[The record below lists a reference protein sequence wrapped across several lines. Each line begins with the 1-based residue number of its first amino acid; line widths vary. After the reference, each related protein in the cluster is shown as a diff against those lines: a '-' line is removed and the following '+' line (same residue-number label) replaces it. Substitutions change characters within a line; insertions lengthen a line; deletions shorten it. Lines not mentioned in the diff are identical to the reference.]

1 MSISIDR
8 LNKRENYLDYPS
20 KSELNPF
27 SKYNTIIEEEIP
39 KKKKNKSIGKKKE
52 NFLSRNYKI
61 KKLNEDFKM
70 MNEGELNNLYY
81 KLKFYYDDI
90 LGQNQ
95 KQDSDIEYIRGKN
108 YTVEK
113 KIFDYE
119 RAKAVESG
127 TEKISGFD
135 EANNIDSIINKIN
148 ELKEK
153 TEDTKFNVKNEEEY
167 SSTLK
172 YLMEDSKCLLMKINE
187 DILNTEQKIH
197 YIKLIRKNLNEN
209 ITNRN
214 NENIESNKMNNILE
228 EQIDKIQEVLNDQ
241 KDKKISIEKTN
252 KIKEEKLEQ
261 LKERFEDNQKINKI
275 KFKKHK
281 EEVLDKINA
290 YKYRKN
296 EKIDKE
302 KKIVNFIIGF
312 YFFQKY
318 FINKNRENKDKEVD
332 DSIDMTE
339 CKKDI
344 EFNNFMKGEQYC
356 LQSESE
362 ENEEENIKSDKRIK
376 KIKIKDK
383 KKIHKISFEEI
394 KERFDELDLKYDE
407 FYDFFT
413 KIISKANFSRKKMT
427 SLNERLITLET
438 LKNKYTQKV
447 DDIILKDY
455 KNLYDIINNA
465 KKYDEIRKEQII
477 RFQRFIENNENNLKN
492 AEKIRNIKASQRI
505 TDIHLENI
513 INPDLNIIKKQN
525 AFINKC
531 NDACAKIKF
540 YFENIN
546 IGIKHLNNLKDYDT
560 DHQIQNT
567 YKKIMNYT
575 VNFTEK
581 NKDIKKEEYIENLLK
596 YSKEKKIPYAEF
608 IYNILFNSQRKIEN
622 MKQFLKD
629 KLTEDNFMFYFFRN
643 YNDINLTNILLNK
656 IIKYYHGKTISSNIG
671 KFSIAGQLFN
681 KIPIKKNGSN
691 LSNQSEYSSIVNL
704 KKKSNIS
711 VLINS
716 NDSVNNK
723 KKKQTIEDII
733 NNEYNYE
740 KATDDIDGYNYHKV
754 IRPKTTKLT
763 TNKRIVQHLYEPSL
777 EKTKYLRDLYH
788 GLNNIKISNSKRKL
802 NNRYI
807 IKTWNN
813 IDNLGNQ
820 FYIYNNKSKI
830 CLFYFFRY

>member
-61 KKLNEDFKM
+61 KKPNEDYKM

-95 KQDSDIEYIRGKN
+95 KQDNNIEYIREKN
-108 YTVEK
+108 NKIEK

-119 RAKAVESG
+119 RAKEVESG
-127 TEKISGFD
+127 KEKISGFD
-135 EANNIDSIINKIN
+135 EANNIDLIINKIN

-197 YIKLIRKNLNEN
+197 DIKLIRKNLNEN
-209 ITNRN
+209 IYDRN
-214 NENIESNKMNNILE
+214 NANIESNKINNFLE

-241 KDKKISIEKTN
+241 KDKKISIEKIN

-281 EEVLDKINA
+281 EEVFDKINA

-296 EKIDKE
+296 EKVDKE

-356 LQSESE
+356 LQSES
-362 ENEEENIKSDKRIK
+362 EEENIKSDKRIK

-438 LKNKYTQKV
+438 LKKKYSQKV

-455 KNLYDIINNA
+455 KNLTDILNNA
-465 KKYDEIRKEQII
+465 IKYDEIRKEQII
-477 RFQRFIENNENNLKN
+477 RFQNFIENNKNNLKN
-492 AEKIRNIKASQRI
+492 AEKIRNIKATQRI
-505 TDIHLENI
+505 TDIHFEDI
-513 INPDLNIIKKQN
+513 VNPDSNIIKKHN

-531 NDACAKIKF
+531 NDACAKIKV
-540 YFENIN
+540 YFESIN
-546 IGIKHLNNLKDYDT
+546 IGMKHLNNLKEYDSSNKE
-560 DHQIQNT
+560 QNA
-567 YKKIMNYT
+567 YKEIMNYT

-581 NKDIKKEEYIENLLK
+581 SKETKKEKYIEDLLK
-596 YSKEKKIPYAEF
+596 YATEKKIPYAEF

-629 KLTEDNFMFYFFRN
+629 NLTEDNFMFYFFRS
-643 YNDINLTNILLNK
+643 YNDRNLTNILLNK
-656 IIKYYHGKTISSNIG
+656 IIKYYHGKTNSSNIG

-711 VLINS
+711 GLINS
-716 NDSVNNK
+716 NNWVNNK
-723 KKKQTIEDII
+723 KTKQSIEDEI

-777 EKTKYLRDLYH
+777 EKSQYLRN
-788 GLNNIKISNSKRKL
+788 LNNGLSYIKTSNSNRKL

-813 IDNLGNQ
+813 IDNLENQ
-820 FYIYNNKSKI
+820 FYIYNNRSKI
-830 CLFYFFRY
+830 LLFLFF

>member
-95 KQDSDIEYIRGKN
+95 KQDNNIEYIREKN
-108 YTVEK
+108 NKIEK

-119 RAKAVESG
+119 RAKEVESG
-127 TEKISGFD
+127 REKISGFD
-135 EANNIDSIINKIN
+135 EANNIDLIINKIN

-197 YIKLIRKNLNEN
+197 DIKLIRKNLNEN
-209 ITNRN
+209 IYNRN
-214 NENIESNKMNNILE
+214 NANIESNKINNFLE
-228 EQIDKIQEVLNDQ
+228 EQIDKIQEFLNDQ
-241 KDKKISIEKTN
+241 KDKKISIEKIN

-296 EKIDKE
+296 EKVDKE

-438 LKNKYTQKV
+438 LKNKYSQKV

-455 KNLYDIINNA
+455 KNLTDILNNA
-465 KKYDEIRKEQII
+465 IKYDEIRKEQII
-477 RFQRFIENNENNLKN
+477 RFQNFIENNKNNLKN
-492 AEKIRNIKASQRI
+492 AEKIRNIKATQRI
-505 TDIHLENI
+505 TDIHFEDI
-513 INPDLNIIKKQN
+513 VNPDSNIIKKHN

-531 NDACAKIKF
+531 NDACAKIKV
-540 YFENIN
+540 YFESIN
-546 IGIKHLNNLKDYDT
+546 IGMKHLNNLKEYDSSNKK
-560 DHQIQNT
+560 QNT
-567 YKKIMNYT
+567 YKEIMNYT
-575 VNFTEK
+575 INFTEK
-581 NKDIKKEEYIENLLK
+581 SKETKKEKYIEDLLK
-596 YSKEKKIPYAEF
+596 YATEKKIPYAEF

-629 KLTEDNFMFYFFRN
+629 NLTEDNFMFYFFRN
-643 YNDINLTNILLNK
+643 YNDRNLTNILLNK
-656 IIKYYHGKTISSNIG
+656 IIKYYHAKTNSSNIG

-788 GLNNIKISNSKRKL
+788 GLNNIKIFNSKRTL

-830 CLFYFFRY
+830 CLFYFF

>member
-8 LNKRENYLDYPS
+8 LNKRENYLDNPS
-20 KSELNPF
+20 KSELNRF

-61 KKLNEDFKM
+61 KKPNEDYKM

-95 KQDSDIEYIRGKN
+95 KQDNNIEYIREKN
-108 YTVEK
+108 NKIEK

-119 RAKAVESG
+119 RAKEVESG
-127 TEKISGFD
+127 REKISGFD
-135 EANNIDSIINKIN
+135 EANNIDLIINKIN

-197 YIKLIRKNLNEN
+197 DIKLIRKNLNEN
-209 ITNRN
+209 IYDRN
-214 NENIESNKMNNILE
+214 NANIESNKINNFLE
-228 EQIDKIQEVLNDQ
+228 EQIDKIQEFLNDQ
-241 KDKKISIEKTN
+241 KDKKISIEKIN

-296 EKIDKE
+296 EKVDKE

-362 ENEEENIKSDKRIK
+362 EREEENIKSDKRIK

-383 KKIHKISFEEI
+383 KKINKISFEEI

-455 KNLYDIINNA
+455 KNLTDILNNA
-465 KKYDEIRKEQII
+465 IKYDEIRKEQII
-477 RFQRFIENNENNLKN
+477 RFQNFIENNKNNLKN
-492 AEKIRNIKASQRI
+492 AEKIRNIKATQRI
-505 TDIHLENI
+505 TDIHFEDI
-513 INPDLNIIKKQN
+513 VNPDSNIIKKHN

-531 NDACAKIKF
+531 NDACAKIKV
-540 YFENIN
+540 YFESIN
-546 IGIKHLNNLKDYDT
+546 IGMKHLNNLKEYDSSNKK
-560 DHQIQNT
+560 QNT
-567 YKKIMNYT
+567 YKEIMNYT
-575 VNFTEK
+575 INFTEK
-581 NKDIKKEEYIENLLK
+581 SKETKKEKYIEDLLK
-596 YSKEKKIPYAEF
+596 YATEKKIPYAEF

-629 KLTEDNFMFYFFRN
+629 NLTEDNFMFYFFRN
-643 YNDINLTNILLNK
+643 YNDRNLTNILLNK
-656 IIKYYHGKTISSNIG
+656 IIKYYHAKTNSSNIG

-691 LSNQSEYSSIVNL
+691 LSNQSEHSSIVNL

-723 KKKQTIEDII
+723 KKKQSIEDII

-788 GLNNIKISNSKRKL
+788 GLNNIKIFNSKRTL

-830 CLFYFFRY
+830 CLFYFF

>member
-8 LNKRENYLDYPS
+8 EKKGESYLDFPT
-20 KSELNPF
+20 KSEPNPF
-27 SKYNTIIEEEIP
+27 SKYNTIVEQENP
-39 KKKKNKSIGKKKE
+39 KKNKTLGKKKG
-52 NFLSRNYKI
+52 NFLKRNYKI
-61 KKLNEDFKM
+61 KKPNEELKM
-70 MNEGELNNLYY
+70 MSEAELNNLYY

-108 YTVEK
+108 HIVEK

-167 SSTLK
+167 TSTLK
-172 YLMEDSKCLLMKINE
+172 YLMEDSKSILLRINE

-197 YIKLIRKNLNEN
+197 DIKIVRKNLDEN
-209 ITNRN
+209 INNRKN
-214 NENIESNKMNNILE
+214 ANIESNRINNYLE
-228 EQIDKIQEVLNDQ
+228 QQIEKIKEVLEVQ
-241 KDKKISIEKTN
+241 KDKKMNIEEKN
-252 KIKEEKLEQ
+252 KIKEEELLE
-261 LKERFEDNQKINKI
+261 LKEQFEDNKKKNKI
-275 KFKKHK
+275 KFKQHK
-281 EEVLDKINA
+281 DEVLEKINS
-290 YKYRKN
+290 YHYRKN
-296 EKIDKE
+296 QKQEKE

-318 FINKNRENKDKEVD
+318 FINKNRENKNKEED
-332 DSIDMTE
+332 ESIDITD

-344 EFNNFMKGEQYC
+344 EFNDFMKGKQYC
-356 LQSESE
+356 LESESE
-362 ENEEENIKSDKRIK
+362 NEENENENISNDKKRK
-376 KIKIKDK
+376 KYIFINK
-383 KKIHKISFEEI
+383 KKIHKISFQEV
-394 KERFDELDLKYDE
+394 KEKFDELDLQYDE

-427 SLNERLITLET
+427 SLNERLIALET
-438 LKNKYTQKV
+438 QKNKYTQKV

-477 RFQRFIENNENNLKN
+477 RFQQFIENNENNLKN

-546 IGIKHLNNLKDYDT
+546 IGIKHLNNLRDYDNA
-560 DHQIQNT
+560 HQIQNT

-608 IYNILFNSQRKIEN
+608 IYNVLFNSKKQKEN
-622 MKQFLKD
+622 MKQFLND
-629 KLTEDNFMFYFFRN
+629 NLTEDNFMFYFFRN
-643 YNDINLTNILLNK
+643 YKDRYSTDVLLND
-656 IIKYYHGKTISSNIG
+656 IIKYYKGR
-671 KFSIAGQLFN
+671 L
-681 KIPIKKNGSN
+681 NGSN
-691 LSNQSEYSSIVNL
+691 LGKIEIRGEVNKIQLKKKASNISNQNDYSNNLVNL
-704 KKKSNIS
+704 KR
-711 VLINS
+711 NS
-716 NDSVNNK
+716 KNKIDNNK
-723 KKKQTIEDII
+723 IKKETLEDSI

-740 KATDDIDGYNYHKV
+740 KAIDDIDGYNYHK
-754 IRPKTTKLT
+754 IARSNTTKIT

-777 EKTKYLRDLYH
+777 EKSQYLRN
-788 GLNNIKISNSKRKL
+788 LNNGLSYIKTSNSNRKL

-813 IDNLGNQ
+813 IDNLENQ
-820 FYIYNNKSKI
+820 FYIYNNRSKI
-830 CLFYFFRY
+830 LLFLFF

>member
-8 LNKRENYLDYPS
+8 EKKGESYLDFPT
-20 KSELNPF
+20 KSEPNPF
-27 SKYNTIIEEEIP
+27 SKYNTIADQENP
-39 KKKKNKSIGKKKE
+39 KKNKTLGKKKG
-52 NFLSRNYKI
+52 NFLKRNYKI
-61 KKLNEDFKM
+61 KKPNEELKM
-70 MNEGELNNLYY
+70 MSEAELNNLYY

-108 YTVEK
+108 HIVEK

-167 SSTLK
+167 TSTLK
-172 YLMEDSKCLLMKINE
+172 YLMEDSKSILLRINE

-197 YIKLIRKNLNEN
+197 DIKIVRKNLDEN
-209 ITNRN
+209 INNRKN
-214 NENIESNKMNNILE
+214 ANIESNRINNYLE
-228 EQIDKIQEVLNDQ
+228 QQIEKIKEVLEVQ
-241 KDKKISIEKTN
+241 KDKKMNIEEKN
-252 KIKEEKLEQ
+252 KIKEEELLE
-261 LKERFEDNQKINKI
+261 LKEQFEDNKKKNKI
-275 KFKKHK
+275 KFKQHK
-281 EEVLDKINA
+281 DEVLEKINS
-290 YKYRKN
+290 YHYRKN
-296 EKIDKE
+296 QKQEKE

-312 YFFQKY
+312 NFFQKY
-318 FINKNRENKDKEVD
+318 FINKNRENKNKEED
-332 DSIDMTE
+332 ESIDITD

-344 EFNNFMKGEQYC
+344 EFNDFMKGKQYC
-356 LQSESE
+356 LESESE
-362 ENEEENIKSDKRIK
+362 NEENENENISNDKKRK
-376 KIKIKDK
+376 KYIFINK
-383 KKIHKISFEEI
+383 KKIHKISFQEV
-394 KERFDELDLKYDE
+394 KEKFDELDLQYDE

-427 SLNERLITLET
+427 SLNERLIALET
-438 LKNKYTQKV
+438 QKNKYTQKV

-477 RFQRFIENNENNLKN
+477 RFQQFIENNENNLKN

-546 IGIKHLNNLKDYDT
+546 IGIKHLNNLRDYDNA
-560 DHQIQNT
+560 HQIQNT

-608 IYNILFNSQRKIEN
+608 IYNVLFNSKKQKEN
-622 MKQFLKD
+622 MKQFLND
-629 KLTEDNFMFYFFRN
+629 NLTEDNFMFYFFRN
-643 YNDINLTNILLNK
+643 YKDRYSTDVLLND
-656 IIKYYHGKTISSNIG
+656 IIKYYKGR
-671 KFSIAGQLFN
+671 L
-681 KIPIKKNGSN
+681 NGSN
-691 LSNQSEYSSIVNL
+691 LAKIEIRGEVNKIQLKKKASNISNQNDYSNNLVNL
-704 KKKSNIS
+704 KR
-711 VLINS
+711 NS
-716 NDSVNNK
+716 KNKIDNNK
-723 KKKQTIEDII
+723 IKKETLEDSI

-740 KATDDIDGYNYHKV
+740 KAIDDIDGYNYHK
-754 IRPKTTKLT
+754 IARSNTTKIT

-777 EKTKYLRDLYH
+777 EKSQYLRN
-788 GLNNIKISNSKRKL
+788 LNNGLSYIKTSNSNRKL

-813 IDNLGNQ
+813 IDNLENQ
-820 FYIYNNKSKI
+820 FYIYNNRSKI
-830 CLFYFFRY
+830 LLFLFF

>member
-8 LNKRENYLDYPS
+8 EKKGESYLDFPT
-20 KSELNPF
+20 KSEPNPF
-27 SKYNTIIEEEIP
+27 SKYNTIADQENP
-39 KKKKNKSIGKKKE
+39 KKNKTLGKKKG
-52 NFLSRNYKI
+52 NFLKRNYKI
-61 KKLNEDFKM
+61 KKPNEELKM
-70 MNEGELNNLYY
+70 MSEAELNNLYY

-108 YTVEK
+108 HIVEK

-167 SSTLK
+167 TSTLK
-172 YLMEDSKCLLMKINE
+172 YLMEDSKSILLRINE

-197 YIKLIRKNLNEN
+197 DIKIVRKNLDEN
-209 ITNRN
+209 INNRKN
-214 NENIESNKMNNILE
+214 ANIESNRINNYLE
-228 EQIDKIQEVLNDQ
+228 QQIEKIKEVLEVQ
-241 KDKKISIEKTN
+241 KDKKMNIEEKN
-252 KIKEEKLEQ
+252 KIKEEELLE
-261 LKERFEDNQKINKI
+261 LKEQFEDNKKKNKI
-275 KFKKHK
+275 KFKQHK
-281 EEVLDKINA
+281 DEVLEKINS
-290 YKYRKN
+290 YHYRKN
-296 EKIDKE
+296 QKQEKE

-318 FINKNRENKDKEVD
+318 FINKNRENKNKEED
-332 DSIDMTE
+332 ESIDITD

-344 EFNNFMKGEQYC
+344 EFNDFMKGKQYC
-356 LQSESE
+356 LESESE
-362 ENEEENIKSDKRIK
+362 NEENENENISNDKKRK
-376 KIKIKDK
+376 KYIFINK
-383 KKIHKISFEEI
+383 KKIHKISFQEV
-394 KERFDELDLKYDE
+394 KEKFDELDLQYDE

-427 SLNERLITLET
+427 SLNERLIALET
-438 LKNKYTQKV
+438 QKNKYTQKV

-477 RFQRFIENNENNLKN
+477 RFQQFIENNENNLKN

-546 IGIKHLNNLKDYDT
+546 IGIKHLNNLRDYDNA
-560 DHQIQNT
+560 HQIQNT
-567 YKKIMNYT
+567 YKKIMSYT

-608 IYNILFNSQRKIEN
+608 IYNVLFNSKKQKEN
-622 MKQFLKD
+622 MKQFLND
-629 KLTEDNFMFYFFRN
+629 NLTEDNFMFYFFRN
-643 YNDINLTNILLNK
+643 YKDRHSTDVLLND
-656 IIKYYHGKTISSNIG
+656 IIKYYKGR
-671 KFSIAGQLFN
+671 L
-681 KIPIKKNGSN
+681 NGSN
-691 LSNQSEYSSIVNL
+691 LAKIEIRGEVNKVQLKKKTSNISNQNDYSNNLVNL
-704 KKKSNIS
+704 KR
-711 VLINS
+711 NS
-716 NDSVNNK
+716 KNKIDNNK
-723 KKKQTIEDII
+723 IKKETLEDSI

-740 KATDDIDGYNYHKV
+740 KAIDDIDGYNYHK
-754 IRPKTTKLT
+754 IARSNTTKIT

-777 EKTKYLRDLYH
+777 EKSQYLRN
-788 GLNNIKISNSKRKL
+788 LNNGLSYIKTSNSNRKL

-813 IDNLGNQ
+813 IDNLENQ
-820 FYIYNNKSKI
+820 FYIYNNRSKI
-830 CLFYFFRY
+830 LLFLFF

>member
-8 LNKRENYLDYPS
+8 EKKGESYLDFPT
-20 KSELNPF
+20 KSEPNPF
-27 SKYNTIIEEEIP
+27 SKYNTIVEQENP
-39 KKKKNKSIGKKKE
+39 KKNKTLGKKKG
-52 NFLSRNYKI
+52 NFLKRNYKI
-61 KKLNEDFKM
+61 KKPNEELKM
-70 MNEGELNNLYY
+70 MSEAELNNLYY

-108 YTVEK
+108 HIVEK

-167 SSTLK
+167 TSTLK
-172 YLMEDSKCLLMKINE
+172 YLMEDSKSILLRINE

-197 YIKLIRKNLNEN
+197 DIKIVRKNLDEN
-209 ITNRN
+209 INNRKN
-214 NENIESNKMNNILE
+214 ANIESNRINNYLE
-228 EQIDKIQEVLNDQ
+228 QQIEKIKEVLEVQ
-241 KDKKISIEKTN
+241 KDKKMNIEEKN
-252 KIKEEKLEQ
+252 KIKEEELLE
-261 LKERFEDNQKINKI
+261 LKEQFEDNKKKNKI
-275 KFKKHK
+275 KFKQHK
-281 EEVLDKINA
+281 DEVLEKINS
-290 YKYRKN
+290 YHYRKN
-296 EKIDKE
+296 QKQEKE

-318 FINKNRENKDKEVD
+318 FINKNRENKNKEED
-332 DSIDMTE
+332 ESIDITD

-344 EFNNFMKGEQYC
+344 EFNDFMKGKQYC
-356 LQSESE
+356 LESESE
-362 ENEEENIKSDKRIK
+362 NEENENENISNDKKRK
-376 KIKIKDK
+376 KYIFINK
-383 KKIHKISFEEI
+383 KKIHKISFQEV
-394 KERFDELDLKYDE
+394 KEKFDELDLQYDE

-427 SLNERLITLET
+427 SLNERLIALET
-438 LKNKYTQKV
+438 QKNKYTQKV

-477 RFQRFIENNENNLKN
+477 RFQQFIENNENNLKN

-546 IGIKHLNNLKDYDT
+546 IGIKHLNNLRDYDNA
-560 DHQIQNT
+560 HQIQNT

-575 VNFTEK
+575 MNFNEK
-581 NKDIKKEEYIENLLK
+581 IKI
-596 YSKEKKIPYAEF
+596 
-608 IYNILFNSQRKIEN
+608 
-622 MKQFLKD
+622 
-629 KLTEDNFMFYFFRN
+629 
-643 YNDINLTNILLNK
+643 
-656 IIKYYHGKTISSNIG
+656 
-671 KFSIAGQLFN
+671 
-681 KIPIKKNGSN
+681 
-691 LSNQSEYSSIVNL
+691 L
-704 KKKSNIS
+704 KKKNM
-711 VLINS
+711 
-716 NDSVNNK
+716 
-723 KKKQTIEDII
+723 
-733 NNEYNYE
+733 
-740 KATDDIDGYNYHKV
+740 
-754 IRPKTTKLT
+754 
-763 TNKRIVQHLYEPSL
+763 
-777 EKTKYLRDLYH
+777 
-788 GLNNIKISNSKRKL
+788 
-802 NNRYI
+802 
-807 IKTWNN
+807 
-813 IDNLGNQ
+813 
-820 FYIYNNKSKI
+820 
-830 CLFYFFRY
+830 

>member
-8 LNKRENYLDYPS
+8 EKKGESYLDFPT
-20 KSELNPF
+20 KSEPNPF
-27 SKYNTIIEEEIP
+27 SKYNTIADQENP
-39 KKKKNKSIGKKKE
+39 KKNKTLGKKKG
-52 NFLSRNYKI
+52 NFLKRNYKI
-61 KKLNEDFKM
+61 KKPNEELKM
-70 MNEGELNNLYY
+70 MSEAELNNLYY

-108 YTVEK
+108 HIVEK

-167 SSTLK
+167 TSTLK
-172 YLMEDSKCLLMKINE
+172 YLMEDSKSILLRINE

-197 YIKLIRKNLNEN
+197 DIKIVRKNLDEN
-209 ITNRN
+209 INNRKN
-214 NENIESNKMNNILE
+214 ANIESNRINNYLE
-228 EQIDKIQEVLNDQ
+228 QQIEKIKEVLEVQ
-241 KDKKISIEKTN
+241 KDKKMNIEEKN
-252 KIKEEKLEQ
+252 KIKEEELLE
-261 LKERFEDNQKINKI
+261 LKEQFEDNKKKNKI
-275 KFKKHK
+275 KFKQHK
-281 EEVLDKINA
+281 DEVLEKINS
-290 YKYRKN
+290 YHYRKN
-296 EKIDKE
+296 QKQEKE

-318 FINKNRENKDKEVD
+318 FINKNRENKNKEED
-332 DSIDMTE
+332 ESIDITD

-344 EFNNFMKGEQYC
+344 EFNDFMKGKQYC
-356 LQSESE
+356 LESESE
-362 ENEEENIKSDKRIK
+362 NEENENENISNDKKRK
-376 KIKIKDK
+376 KYIFINK
-383 KKIHKISFEEI
+383 KKIHKISFQEV
-394 KERFDELDLKYDE
+394 KEKFDELDLQYDE

-427 SLNERLITLET
+427 SLNERLIALET
-438 LKNKYTQKV
+438 QKNKYTQKV

-477 RFQRFIENNENNLKN
+477 RFQQFIENNENNLKN

-546 IGIKHLNNLKDYDT
+546 IGIKHLNNLRDYDNA
-560 DHQIQNT
+560 HQIQNT

-608 IYNILFNSQRKIEN
+608 IYNVLFNSKKQKEN
-622 MKQFLKD
+622 MKQFLND
-629 KLTEDNFMFYFFRN
+629 NLTEDNFMFYFFRN
-643 YNDINLTNILLNK
+643 YKDRYSTDVLLND
-656 IIKYYHGKTISSNIG
+656 IIKYYKGR
-671 KFSIAGQLFN
+671 L
-681 KIPIKKNGSN
+681 NGSN
-691 LSNQSEYSSIVNL
+691 LGKIEIRGEVNKVQLKKKTSNISNQNDYSNNLVNL
-704 KKKSNIS
+704 KR
-711 VLINS
+711 NS
-716 NDSVNNK
+716 KNKIDNNK
-723 KKKQTIEDII
+723 IKKETLEDTI

-740 KATDDIDGYNYHKV
+740 KAIDDIDGYNYHK
-754 IRPKTTKLT
+754 IARSNTTKIT

-777 EKTKYLRDLYH
+777 EKSQYLRN
-788 GLNNIKISNSKRKL
+788 LNNGLSYIKTSNSNRKL

-813 IDNLGNQ
+813 IDNLENQ
-820 FYIYNNKSKI
+820 FYIYNNRSKI
-830 CLFYFFRY
+830 LLFLFF

>member
-8 LNKRENYLDYPS
+8 EKKGESYLDFPT
-20 KSELNPF
+20 KSEPNPF
-27 SKYNTIIEEEIP
+27 SKYNTIVEQENP
-39 KKKKNKSIGKKKE
+39 KKNKTLGKKKG
-52 NFLSRNYKI
+52 NFLKRNYKI
-61 KKLNEDFKM
+61 KKPNEELKM
-70 MNEGELNNLYY
+70 MSEAELNNLYY

-167 SSTLK
+167 TSTLK
-172 YLMEDSKCLLMKINE
+172 YLMEDSKSILLRINE

-197 YIKLIRKNLNEN
+197 DIKIVRKNLDEN
-209 ITNRN
+209 INNRKN
-214 NENIESNKMNNILE
+214 ANIESNRINNYLE
-228 EQIDKIQEVLNDQ
+228 QQIEKIKEVLEVQ
-241 KDKKISIEKTN
+241 KDKKMNIEEKN
-252 KIKEEKLEQ
+252 KIKEEELLE
-261 LKERFEDNQKINKI
+261 LKEQFEDNKKKNKI
-275 KFKKHK
+275 KFKQHK
-281 EEVLDKINA
+281 DEVLEKIA
-290 YKYRKN
+290 SYHYRKN
-296 EKIDKE
+296 QKQEKE

-318 FINKNRENKDKEVD
+318 FINKNRENKDKEED
-332 DSIDMTE
+332 ESIDMTE

-344 EFNNFMKGEQYC
+344 EFNDFMKGKQYC
-356 LQSESE
+356 LESESE
-362 ENEEENIKSDKRIK
+362 NEENESENISSDKKRK
-376 KIKIKDK
+376 KYIFINK
-383 KKIHKISFEEI
+383 KKIHKISFQEV
-394 KERFDELDLKYDE
+394 KERFDELDL
-407 FYDFFT
+407 
-413 KIISKANFSRKKMT
+413 
-427 SLNERLITLET
+427 
-438 LKNKYTQKV
+438 Q
-447 DDIILKDY
+447 
-455 KNLYDIINNA
+455 
-465 KKYDEIRKEQII
+465 YDEIRKEQII

-540 YFENIN
+540 YFESIN
-546 IGIKHLNNLKDYDT
+546 IGIKHLNNLRDYDT
-560 DHQIQNT
+560 AHQIQNT

-581 NKDIKKEEYIENLLK
+581 NKNIKKEEYIENLLK

-608 IYNILFNSQRKIEN
+608 IYNILFNSKKQKEN
-622 MKQFLKD
+622 MKQFLND
-629 KLTEDNFMFYFFRN
+629 NLTEDNFMFYFFRN
-643 YNDINLTNILLNK
+643 YKDRHSTDVLLND
-656 IIKYYHGKTISSNIG
+656 IIKYYKGKLNGANLGKIEIREEVNKVQLKKKGSNI
-671 KFSIAGQLFN
+671 
-681 KIPIKKNGSN
+681 
-691 LSNQSEYSSIVNL
+691 SNQSNYL
-704 KKKSNIS
+704 KKKSIN
-711 VLINS
+711 NS
-716 NDSVNNK
+716 NVK
-723 KKKQTIEDII
+723 MKTIEEI
-733 NNEYNYE
+733 NKEYNYE
-740 KATDDIDGYNYHKV
+740 KAIDDIDGYNYHK
-754 IRPKTTKLT
+754 ITRSNTTKIT

-777 EKTKYLRDLYH
+777 EKSQYLRN
-788 GLNNIKISNSKRKL
+788 LNNGLSYIKTSNSNRKL

-813 IDNLGNQ
+813 IDNLENQ
-820 FYIYNNKSKI
+820 FYIYNNRSKI
-830 CLFYFFRY
+830 LLFLFF